1 MRVNATILVFL
12 AIMLSAGATCWAD
25 QVSTQRINPPRT
37 PATIERC
44 QIDATDFPSAWVNVE
59 NRTKHQML
67 TFDVQYSFYD
77 ADRAMFGQTTIQY
90 TPATPLASGDV
101 QQFSGTLYSSA
112 HSEPYNATSY
122 VKCRVMA
129 ATFTGQ
135 RSWRY
140 GQQWREPLISAYEP
154 TPADAAHSTVTAATS
169 EARIQV
175 LSAWADSAKPYQT
188 GYYVHDRLTVT
199 AGRSETIVYP
209 HDFTLR
215 TYGPAGTSRVRG
227 FDRPAPTYTK
237 VNYALNQS
245 SVVPEVDPMEDLG
258 AHIPLQLHP
267 GASATTV
274 VTFYVADSSLD
285 TSRLSEVS
293 YT

>member
-1 MRVNATILVFL
+1 MRVTTTTIAVM
-12 AIMLSAGATCWAD
+12 AIMLGSAQICSAD

-44 QIDATDFPSAWVNVE
+44 QVDAADYPSAWVNVE
-59 NRTKHQML
+59 NRTKHQLL
-67 TFDVQYSFYD
+67 TVDVQYSFYD
-77 ADRAMFGQTTIQY
+77 ADRALFAQATIQY
-90 TPATPLASGDV
+90 TPATPLASADV
-101 QQFSGTLYSSA
+101 QQFSGTLYPA
-112 HSEPYNATSY
+112 HSEPFNATNF

-140 GQQWREPLISAYEP
+140 GQQWNEPLIGAYQP
-154 TPADAAHSTVTAATS
+154 TTLGGRRATATAATGN
-169 EARIQV
+169 AKIRV
-175 LSAWADSAKPYQT
+175 LSAWADSARPYQA

-199 AGRSETIVYP
+199 AGASEAIIYP

-215 TYGPAGTSRVRG
+215 TYGSSGESRVRG
-227 FDRPAPTYTK
+227 FDRPAPTYSK

-258 AHIPLQLHP
+258 AHVPLQVHP
-267 GASATTV
+267 GTSATTV
-274 VTFYVADSSLD
+274 VTFYVPDSSLD
-285 TSRLSEVS
+285 MTRLSEVS